1 MKRRFKET
9 RLQKQ
14 MKVIEVAKL
23 FEVAQSTVSAWETE
37 RKEPSIDTIARLAE
51 LYGVSIEYLLGYD
64 SFEMLSKTEKIPTE
78 SIRLFHG
85 KPVWVYGKGWAL
97 VNAER
102 GEVVYADGCV
112 DRIADNAELYF
123 APPAY
128 TESNIR
134 TDRPLLLDEIYTQ
147 TTVWVEPISQDQKL
161 KDVLRGTYVVKGEYV
176 ENTRGSRFHFD
187 SYSATWLAFKMQK

>member
-1 MKRRFKET
+1 
-9 RLQKQ
+9 
-14 MKVIEVAKL
+14 
-23 FEVAQSTVSAWETE
+23 
-37 RKEPSIDTIARLAE
+37 
-51 LYGVSIEYLLGYD
+51 
-64 SFEMLSKTEKIPTE
+64 MLSKTEKIPTE

-112 DRIADNAELYF
+112 DRIADNVELYF

-187 SYSATWLAFKMQK
+187 SYGATWLAFKTQK